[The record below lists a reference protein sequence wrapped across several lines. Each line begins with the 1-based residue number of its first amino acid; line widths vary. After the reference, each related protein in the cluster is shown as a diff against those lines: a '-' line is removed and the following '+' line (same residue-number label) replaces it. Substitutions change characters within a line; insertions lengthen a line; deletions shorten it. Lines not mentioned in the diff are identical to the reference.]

1 MWEEPVMV
9 CLWNY
14 EGQDLNQVPQEYNR
28 GTVLLILLLGG
39 KPGCSPVESSMKC
52 VDTKLYTLADFLLSA
67 EIDNI
72 NLYKLLEFCEK
83 SRITHKVRHSALSLE
98 LCDLAHFLHYS
109 LLNFEL
115 AIVT

>member
-1 MWEEPVMV
+1 MA
-9 CLWNY
+9 CLC
-14 EGQDLNQVPQEYNR
+14 EGQDLNQEPQEYKR
-28 GTVLLILLLGG
+28 GTVFLILLLGG

-52 VDTKLYTLADFLLSA
+52 VDTKLYSLADFLLSA

-83 SRITHKVRHSALSLE
+83 SRIAHKVRIIALSLE
-98 LCDLAHFLHYS
+98 LCDLAHCLRYG
-109 LLNFEL
+109 LLNLEL

>member
-1 MWEEPVMV
+1 
-9 CLWNY
+9 
-14 EGQDLNQVPQEYNR
+14 
-28 GTVLLILLLGG
+28 
-39 KPGCSPVESSMKC
+39 MKC
-52 VDTKLYTLADFLLSA
+52 VDTKLFALADFLLSA

-83 SRITHKVRHSALSLE
+83 SRIAHKVRHSALSLE

-115 AIVT
+115 AVVT